1 MATRPEVLSDIAL
14 LRQSLR
20 HAGSPHLPLLT
31 LQLWRPVRDVAVDLA
46 TIVAV
51 LSMALLEPWTS
62 PLVLL
67 ILGNRQRALGN
78 ILHDAAHRN
87 LTRDR
92 QVNDLVA
99 RALIAPLLF
108 LSLSHYRDLHFRH
121 HFDLGAQGT
130 DPDLIPIPPEKARS
144 WTIAVAANTLSV
156 RAVLG
161 STFGHLLDRAV
172 PRAERLYIV
181 AWWAI
186 LVVAVVAMT
195 GAGPVVAM
203 LTLWLAARATFFH
216 LITTF
221 REMCDHHGLAPG
233 GVFSFTR
240 DITSSGA
247 WSLLI
252 HPRNNAYHLTHHLLP
267 AVPYYRLPEAQ
278 RLFTKLPEYQ
288 RRAQVC
294 PTYIAGPARA
304 VQAWQREPSR

>member
-20 HAGSPHLPLLT
+20 RAGSPHLPLLT

-121 HFDLGAQGT
+121 HFDLGAHGT
-130 DPDLIPIPPEKARS
+130 DPDLIPIPLEKARS
-144 WTIAVAANTLSV
+144 WTIAVAANALSV

-181 AWWAI
+181 AWWAT
-186 LVVAVVAMT
+186 LVVAVAAIT
-195 GAGPVVAM
+195 GEGPAAAM
-203 LTLWLAARATFFH
+203 LTLWLAARATSFH

-240 DITSSGA
+240 DITASGA

-278 RLFTKLPEYQ
+278 RLFAQLPEYQ
-288 RRAQVC
+288 SRARVC
-294 PTYIAGPARA
+294 PAYFIGQTRT